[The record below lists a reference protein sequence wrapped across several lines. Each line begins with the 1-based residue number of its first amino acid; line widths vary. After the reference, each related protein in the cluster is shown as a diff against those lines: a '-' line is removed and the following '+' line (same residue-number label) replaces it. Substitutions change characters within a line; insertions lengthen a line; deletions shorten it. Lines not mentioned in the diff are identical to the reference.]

1 MEGMKMSRDTYKTS
15 IIFLLSVILDN
26 LINKYIINNNLISSN
41 IHGESWEVVQDV
53 FLHHFED
60 LIRVEDGYVSITE
73 SENRYLSAKTHFM
86 TSDNIVI
93 QEG

>member
-1 MEGMKMSRDTYKTS
+1 MRGGARRFS
-15 IIFLLSVILDN
+15 
-26 LINKYIINNNLISSN
+26 
-41 IHGESWEVVQDV
+41 
-53 FLHHFED
+53 HHFED

-86 TSDNIVI
+86 TSDNTVI